1 MDAINTN
8 QLLTQLRE
16 MASQA
21 GLSANKPGESAN
33 AAQGGEFGNLL
44 KQSIREVNERQKVAA
59 KLAQRFEMEDP
70 NVDLAQVMVE
80 KQKASIAFEALVQV
94 RKNLIKAY
102 HDIMSMPL

>member
-16 MASQA
+16 IAKQA
-21 GLSANKPGESAN
+21 GMPTTASDASVK
-33 AAQGGEFGNLL
+33 GGEFGALL
-44 KQSIREVNERQKVAA
+44 KQSLKDVNERQKVAA
-59 KLAQRFEMEDP
+59 KLAKRFELEDP

-94 RKNLIKAY
+94 RKNLLKAY
-102 HDIMSMPL
+102 NDIMSMPL

>member
-16 MASQA
+16 LASKA
-21 GLSANKPGESAN
+21 GMTTDHAATGAN
-33 AAQGGEFGNLL
+33 GGEFGALL

-59 KLAQRFEMEDP
+59 RLAERFEMEDP
-70 NVDLAQVMVE
+70 DVDLAQVMVE
-80 KQKASIAFEALVQV
+80 KQKATIAFEALVQV
-94 RKNLIKAY
+94 RKNLLKAY